1 MTEKLMNFLPKHIP
15 NIIAGVKTQSRR
27 LKKEGEIFEY
37 YVDEKGKAIYPIE
50 VKAVMRFKT
59 QKIKFAV
66 GEVRQ
71 VAVKGTPVW
80 YCPETK
86 EIFGQTDNRNLICRS
101 WEHRGEFVT
110 KGEIVLDNGIIE
122 QADFF
127 ITRTVR
133 VAQLVRDAK
142 EINSSDLLGETCGYF
157 FTKKLLKVI
166 PLKIKILSI
175 KPEERL
181 MNITNADAVAEVGE
195 GLKYPRAVFFREF
208 LECYRDKIPKK
219 ILDDTQKLT
228 VDVLFDPLA
237 GTIGPMTITQAWNP
251 LEWPIEFEV
260 VE

>member
-1 MTEKLMNFLPKHIP
+1 MDEKIMNFLPKHVA

-71 VAVKGTPVW
+71 VAVKGKPVW
-80 YCPETK
+80 YCPKCGFSYPYEKIENKSELSKHVRKHYSIPDDVTIIAG
-86 EIFGQTDNRNLICRS
+86 EADEHLSNL
-101 WEHRGEFVT
+101 
-110 KGEIVLDNGIIE
+110 K
-122 QADFF
+122 
-127 ITRTVR
+127 
-133 VAQLVRDAK
+133 
-142 EINSSDLLGETCGYF
+142 
-157 FTKKLLKVI
+157 

-175 KPEERL
+175 KREERL
-181 MNITNADAVAEVGE
+181 TSITNADAIAEVGT